1 MIQIL
6 VGLGLSDIF
15 RNLVIGL
22 ILGLVV
28 MLGLVAY
35 KKATGV
41 DLLAI
46 LRKKAQARASA
57 SEYREGLK
65 IATPAVHH
73 MTLGPQAPVLSQ
85 SQIRIVEASR
95 GRVIMEVSGL
105 RITLESVLIE

>member
-6 VGLGLSDIF
+6 VGLGLSDVF

-28 MLGLVAY
+28 ILGLVAY
-35 KKATGV
+35 KKITGV

-57 SEYREGLK
+57 SEYRESLR
-65 IATPAVHH
+65 INPPAVHH
-73 MTLGPQAPVLSQ
+73 MTLGPQAPVLSS

-105 RITLESVLIE
+105 RITLESVLNE